1 MRVVIDTNVLLVSI
15 SSKSKYHPIYQA
27 VLNGSIE
34 LCFSNSILEEY
45 EEILSKRWN
54 PDVAQNVVASL
65 LKSPHAVLVDPR
77 FKWLLINQ
85 DPDDDKFVDCA
96 IAANAVYLATNDA
109 HFNKLKNADT
119 YPPINILNV
128 DELLALVSE
137 L

>member
-15 SSKSKYHPIYQA
+15 SSKSKYHLIYQA
-27 VLNGSIE
+27 ILNGSIE
-34 LCFSNSILEEY
+34 LCFSNSMLEEY

-54 PDVAQNVVASL
+54 SNVAQNVVASL

-109 HFNKLKNADT
+109 HLT
-119 YPPINILNV
+119 
-128 DELLALVSE
+128 S
-137 L
+137 

>member
-27 VLNGSIE
+27 ILNGGIE
-34 LCFSNSILEEY
+34 LCFSNSMLEEY

-54 PDVAQNVVASL
+54 SNVAQNVVASL

-85 DPDDDKFVDCA
+85 DPDDNKFVDCA

-109 HFNKLKNADT
+109 HFNQLKNADT
-119 YPPINILNV
+119 YPPINILNA
-128 DELLALVSE
+128 DELLELVSE

>member
-27 VLNGSIE
+27 ILSGSIE
-34 LCFSNSILEEY
+34 LCFSNSMLEEY

-54 PDVAQNVVASL
+54 SNVAQNVVASL

-96 IAANAVYLATNDA
+96 IAANAIYLATNDA
-109 HFNKLKNADT
+109 HFNQLKNADT
-119 YPPINILNV
+119 YPPINILNA
-128 DELLALVSE
+128 DELLELVSE

>member
-1 MRVVIDTNVLLVSI
+1 MRVVIDTNALLVSI

-45 EEILSKRWN
+45 EEILS
-54 PDVAQNVVASL
+54 
-65 LKSPHAVLVDPR
+65 
-77 FKWLLINQ
+77 
-85 DPDDDKFVDCA
+85 
-96 IAANAVYLATNDA
+96 
-109 HFNKLKNADT
+109 
-119 YPPINILNV
+119 INILNA